1 VIDTSYDNYCQL
13 WVQFMTTGCSKLVAK
28 EKAGTHQAN
37 RGFRGCH
44 QSCSGDTE
52 VTESG
57 VAYPNCMDKAEAMSA
72 LVVGICGA
80 APLSHL
86 GLKPTAFTFHRWL
99 QRVSTWHRSAPAHD
113 SSTFDMLPG
122 TLNCMVPCV
131 LHMVEL
137 GRSSKLL

>member
-86 GLKPTAFTFHRWL
+86 GYFSKDFLDCPLLKETRKDKKRKGKEGKLYEKKVDP
-99 QRVSTWHRSAPAHD
+99 S
-113 SSTFDMLPG
+113 LPG
-122 TLNCMVPCV
+122 IWGSLQ
-131 LHMVEL
+131 
-137 GRSSKLL
+137 